1 MNLWSLIRCE
11 YLNVICMLNRALS
24 IQDNLVKGKVLILYG
39 ARQVGKTTLVKN
51 FLSNTKFK
59 YRYDTGDNFQI
70 ANQLSKCTYQ
80 STKDHIGN
88 NELIVIDKAQKI
100 QNIGTALK
108 LMVDMNP
115 NLYVIAT
122 GSSSFDLA
130 NMTDE
135 SLTGRKKVYQLFP
148 VSQLELAN
156 IYAPSELKNNKQ
168 EFLVYGSY
176 PEIVTSRSREEKIE
190 LIREITYSYLIKDIL
205 EFDKIR
211 NSDKIYKLLQLLA
224 FQIGSEV
231 SANEL
236 AQSVGLDVKT
246 IQRYLDLLEKSYVI
260 FSLNAYSTNPRKEI
274 SKGSKYFFYDLGIR
288 NALINNFNLL
298 DQRNDV
304 GAIWENFMI
313 VERMKKDAYLK
324 EYKNYYFWRTYT
336 QKEVDFIE
344 EYSGKIHAY
353 EFKYKPQEVK
363 SPKPWQESYPDA
375 QFTTIHTD
383 NYFQFVTNL
392 Q

>member
-1 MNLWSLIRCE
+1 MIPRS
-11 YLNVICMLNRALS
+11 LS
-24 IQDNLVKGKVLILYG
+24 IQDNLQAGKVFILYG
-39 ARQVGKTTLVKN
+39 ARQVGKTTLVKK
-51 FLSNTKFK
+51 FLSMTSLK

-70 ANQLSKCTYQ
+70 ADQLSRCTYQ
-80 STKDHIGN
+80 STQDHVGN
-88 NELIVIDKAQKI
+88 NELIVIDEAQKI
-100 QNIGTALK
+100 ENIGTALK

-115 NLYVIAT
+115 KLHVIAT
-122 GSSSFDLA
+122 GSSSFELA
-130 NMTDE
+130 NMTNE

-148 VSQLELAN
+148 ISQHELAG

-168 EFLVYGSY
+168 DFIVYGSY
-176 PEIVTSRSREEKIE
+176 PEVVTLKGRKEKIE

-211 NSDKIYKLLQLLA
+211 NSEKIYKLLQLLA

-236 AQSVGLDVKT
+236 AQNVGIDVKT

-274 SKGSKYFFYDLGIR
+274 SKGSKYYFYDLGIR

-304 GAIWENFMI
+304 GVMWENFMI
-313 VERMKKDAYLK
+313 VERIKRDAYMKK
-324 EYKNYYFWRTYT
+324 YKNYYFWRTYT

-344 EYSGKIHAY
+344 EYDGKIVAY
-353 EFKYKPQEVK
+353 EFKFKPQTTQ
-363 SPKPWQESYPDA
+363 SPKAWQDSYPDA
-375 QFTTIHTD
+375 QYSTIHID
-383 NYFQFVTNL
+383 NYLEFITGT
-392 Q
+392 